1 MANYT
6 KVQQAMLHNMEWLR
20 EPLRSATVGQLV
32 RAKSRRLVE
41 VPYTA
46 SVADTLHAMQSHN
59 ILALPVAAPP
69 GHWIGAGGSI
79 ILQSDKATGAPLKQY
94 IGIISTLDI
103 LIHLSELDS
112 KPDTDPCPHGGP
124 KPDLSGAIA
133 EEEKLLASPVS
144 SIIGHSLEGLSLW
157 SFSPHTS
164 VLEAME
170 PMSKGIHR
178 ALVALESPPMDHGVE
193 TDIASPG
200 YGMLTQTDLIRFV
213 HELIAN
219 IHSLSANTTGDQ
231 DLGSQSVESLRVVQ
245 SNIFGVPANMPL
257 VDVLKCMSQGA
268 LTAVAILDIRQ
279 QLIKPE
285 LVPVSRAPP

>member
-1 MANYT
+1 M
-6 KVQQAMLHNMEWLR
+6 VR
-20 EPLRSATVGQLV
+20 QLV
-32 RAKSRRLVE
+32 AHKGRLVE

-46 SVADTLHAMQSHN
+46 SVGDTLHALQTHN
-59 ILALPVAAPP
+59 ILAVPVAAPP
-69 GHWIGAGGSI
+69 GHWIGAGGSV
-79 ILQSDKATGAPLKQY
+79 ILESDKATGAARKHY

-103 LIHLSELDS
+103 LIHLSELHS
-112 KPDTDPCPHGGP
+112 KPPTDPWPHGSP
-124 KPDLSGAIA
+124 KSDIA
-133 EEEKLLASPVS
+133 SKEEEKLLASSVS
-144 SIIGHSLEGLSLW
+144 SIIGHSIEGLSLW

-170 PMSKGIHR
+170 PLSKGIHR

-200 YGMLTQTDLIRFV
+200 YGMLTQTDLIRFL
-213 HELIAN
+213 HELIAKF
-219 IHSLSANTTGDQ
+219 HSSSAHTTTGVW

-268 LTAVAILDIRQ
+268 LTAVAILDLRQ

-285 LVPVSRAPP
+285 LVPVSQSSIVIACVT